1 MDECVRSADRE
12 DFTAEI
18 IAPPTTH
25 FTWNCRSIW
34 FRTTSSVDTF
44 SRSVDFNIIL
54 YFKVG
59 LEHRSELLAVFGN
72 YPPLSGL
79 CSQLVISRR
88 TFSHHYHLGILG
100 LHTPHIKCELRRV
113 GPRWVVR
120 GLPVDVARSGLPG
133 TIVVGLPRCLV
144 VYVLG
149 IEAGAAAGES
159 VKPNQPPNQNCNQAE
174 VCESHFPWPITPS
187 CDSSTQRPKEHD
199 RARAT
204 SCLHGDSRTHLGL
217 TGADGIKA
225 LAEAASTTA
234 DAISF
239 MVVSTNSGSMFSV
252 ALVCVFLASASSC
265 VRRQTRTTRSSL
277 KLRNSTRV
285 DLLAVHA

>member
-12 DFTAEI
+12 DFTADI

-133 TIVVGLPRCLV
+133 TIVVGLPRGLV

-159 VKPNQPPNQNCNQAE
+159 VVRQLHANNPRKL
-174 VCESHFPWPITPS
+174 F
-187 CDSSTQRPKEHD
+187 
-199 RARAT
+199 AT
-204 SCLHGDSRTHLGL
+204 LL
-217 TGADGIKA
+217 K
-225 LAEAASTTA
+225 AASSESTFSFHCTWRSLISPPIKTA
-234 DAISF
+234 TKRKYANHTSLGPSLQAVTHRHNGQRNTIGRGPLPACMAIPGR
-239 MVVSTNSGSMFSV
+239 TSV
-252 ALVCVFLASASSC
+252 
-265 VRRQTRTTRSSL
+265 
-277 KLRNSTRV
+277 
-285 DLLAVHA
+285 